1 MICAHP
7 LRPGNR
13 SGYSLVELLIV
24 LMIAAL
30 VLALATP
37 KMVSF
42 TRYLTSRSATSQVVG
57 DLALARSTA
66 VRNGRSASLRIA
78 SASAYSVTLDA
89 DNGSVMR
96 TVKSVTI
103 DGAARGVSLGTVGTQ
118 ITFDSRGMR
127 RNTTQSLIVTRTG
140 GADTVTVTIV
150 GRVYR
155 GSGN

>member
-30 VLALATP
+30 VLSLAMP

-42 TRYLTSRSATSQVVG
+42 TRYLTARSATSQVVG
-57 DLALARSTA
+57 DLALTRSTA
-66 VRNGRSASLRIA
+66 VREGRATSLRVLTA
-78 SASAYSVTLDA
+78 SSYAVVVDA
-89 DNGSVMR
+89 QGTTAAR
-96 TVKSVTI
+96 TVKSVTV
-103 DGAARGVSLGTVGTQ
+103 DGASRGVSLGTVGTR

-127 RNTTQSLIVTRTG
+127 RDATQSLIVTRAG